1 MAGILITLSRTN
13 KLIVNESGGY
23 LMSNIEKILISS
35 GWMPSRCINIDSYME
50 WFISEGYSPTESI
63 KRFLQ
68 EFGGLTISI
77 PCKKRFDQGTATRK
91 IIIDPEENG
100 FEYEFIHKYNSYFKE
115 QLFPIGTSEST
126 IDYFMDTNGAIY
138 AIFGD
143 VGAKW
148 GNSIYEVISRISNGD
163 LLKFVSLY

>member
-1 MAGILITLSRTN
+1 
-13 KLIVNESGGY
+13 
-23 LMSNIEKILISS
+23 MSNAEKILISA
-35 GWMPSRCINIDSYME
+35 GWIPGRYININSYME
-50 WFISEGYSPTESI
+50 WFINEGYSPTESI

-77 PCKKRFDQGTATRK
+77 PCKNSFEQGVVTKK

-126 IDYFMDTNGAIY
+126 SDYFMDINGAIY

-148 GNSIYEVISRISNGD
+148 GDSIYEVITRITNGNI
-163 LLKFVSLY
+163 LKFVSLY

>member
-1 MAGILITLSRTN
+1 
-13 KLIVNESGGY
+13 
-23 LMSNIEKILISS
+23 MSNTEEILISA
-35 GWMPSRCINIDSYME
+35 GWIPGRCIDIDSYME
-50 WFISEGYSPTESI
+50 WYINQGYSPTESI
-63 KRFLQ
+63 KSFLR

-77 PCKKRFDQGTATRK
+77 SCQNSSDQGCVTKK

-100 FEYEFIHKYNSYFKE
+100 FEYEFIYKYNSYFKE

-126 IDYFMDTNGAIY
+126 IDYFMDANGAIY

-148 GNSIYEVISRISNGD
+148 GDSIYEVISRITNGNII
-163 LLKFVSLY
+163 KFVTLY

>member
-1 MAGILITLSRTN
+1 M
-13 KLIVNESGGY
+13 NENGVY
-23 LMSNIEKILISS
+23 VMNNTEIILISS
-35 GWMPSRCINIDSYME
+35 GWMPGRRINIDFYMD
-50 WFISEGYSPTESI
+50 WFIHEGYSPTESI

-77 PCKKRFDQGTATRK
+77 PCKNSFDQGVSTRK
-91 IIIDPEENG
+91 IIIDPVENG

-148 GNSIYEVISRISNGD
+148 GNSIYELITKITNGNISK
-163 LLKFVSLY
+163 LVSLY

>member
-1 MAGILITLSRTN
+1 MI
-13 KLIVNESGGY
+13 
-23 LMSNIEKILISS
+23 SNIEEILISA
-35 GWMPSRCINIDSYME
+35 GWIPGRCINIDSYME

-63 KRFLQ
+63 KSFLH

-77 PCKKRFDQGTATRK
+77 PYKNSFDQGVATKK

-148 GNSIYEVISRISNGD
+148 GNSIFEVITKITNGNIS
-163 LLKFVSLY
+163 KFVSLY

>member
-1 MAGILITLSRTN
+1 
-13 KLIVNESGGY
+13 
-23 LMSNIEKILISS
+23 MSNAEKILISA
-35 GWMPSRCINIDSYME
+35 GWIPGRYININSYMK
-50 WFISEGYSPTESI
+50 WFINEGYSPTESI

-77 PCKKRFDQGTATRK
+77 PCKNSFEQGVVTKK

-126 IDYFMDTNGAIY
+126 IDYFMDINGAIY

-148 GNSIYEVISRISNGD
+148 GYSIYEVITRITNGNI
-163 LLKFVSLY
+163 LKFVSLY

>member
-1 MAGILITLSRTN
+1 
-13 KLIVNESGGY
+13 
-23 LMSNIEKILISS
+23 MSNAEKILISA
-35 GWMPSRCINIDSYME
+35 GWIPGRYININSYME
-50 WFISEGYSPTESI
+50 WFINEGYSPTESI

-77 PCKKRFDQGTATRK
+77 PCKNSFEQGVVTKK

-115 QLFPIGTSEST
+115 QLFPIGTSESP

-148 GNSIYEVISRISNGD
+148 GDSIYEVITRITNGNII
-163 LLKFVSLY
+163 KFVSLY

>member
-1 MAGILITLSRTN
+1 
-13 KLIVNESGGY
+13 
-23 LMSNIEKILISS
+23 MSNAEKILISA
-35 GWMPSRCINIDSYME
+35 GWIPGRYININSYME
-50 WFISEGYSPTESI
+50 WFINEGYSPTESI

-77 PCKKRFDQGTATRK
+77 PCKNSFEQGVVTKK

-126 IDYFMDTNGAIY
+126 SDYFMDINGAIY

-148 GNSIYEVISRISNGD
+148 GDSIYEVITRITNGNII
-163 LLKFVSLY
+163 KFVSLY

>member
-1 MAGILITLSRTN
+1 
-13 KLIVNESGGY
+13 
-23 LMSNIEKILISS
+23 MSNTEKILISA
-35 GWMPSRCINIDSYME
+35 GWIPGRHINIDSYME
-50 WFISEGYSPTESI
+50 WFINEGYSPTESI

-77 PCKKRFDQGTATRK
+77 PSKNSFEQRVVTRK

-115 QLFPIGTSEST
+115 QLFPIGTSESP

-148 GNSIYEVISRISNGD
+148 GDSIYEVITRITNGNII
-163 LLKFVSLY
+163 KFVSLY